1 MNDIRR
7 GCSVRT
13 AFFLYIGI
21 IFGTG
26 SYRLTKKNDMKK
38 FLPLL
43 LLTTLLFSGCGSS
56 KRQMQTGNYHAA
68 VEKAVRELRRNPNNK
83 KEADN
88 LQRAYVIANEQDNE
102 RIRMLK
108 LESRASSY
116 DEIYLTYKRMHDRQ
130 TLVRTVTPLSVGNRS
145 IDFPYVDY
153 MAEMVNAKRRAADF
167 YNANGIELMK
177 NKTRESYRQAYY
189 QFIRVREYV
198 DDYPEIEQ
206 LINEAKY
213 LGMSR
218 VLVTVENRSIINF
231 PQEFVNDL
239 LALDLPRLN
248 SEWVEYHTVHLDQ
261 NVQYDYLVKVN
272 VKNVAISPDQTIQRD
287 SLVKKEVEDG
297 FNYLLDKNGNV
308 MKDSLGND
316 IKVVKYKTLQCALIE
331 SIQTK
336 ACVIEG
342 DVEVIQ
348 LNPERLIKRD
358 PIGAESFF
366 RHVSARAIGDLAA
379 LSPAQLES
387 TKVQAIPFPPDIE
400 MVLRCSESLKMAIR
414 GIMQTNRRHI
424 I

>member
-1 MNDIRR
+1 
-7 GCSVRT
+7 
-13 AFFLYIGI
+13 
-21 IFGTG
+21 
-26 SYRLTKKNDMKK
+26 MKRI
-38 FLPLL
+38 LPLL
-43 LLTTLLFSGCGSS
+43 LVTTLLFSGCGSS
-56 KRQMQTGNYHAA
+56 KRQMQTGNYPAA
-68 VEKAVRELRRNPNNK
+68 VDKAVRELRRNPNNK
-83 KEADN
+83 QEAEI
-88 LQRAYVIANEQDNE
+88 LQRAYVIANDQDND

-108 LESRASSY
+108 MENRPSGY
-116 DEIYLTYKRMHDRQ
+116 DEIYLTYKRLHDRQ
-130 TLVRTVTPLSVGNRS
+130 TLVRTVTPLAVGNRT

-153 MAEMVNAKRRAADF
+153 MAEMLDAKRKAADF
-167 YNANGIELMK
+167 YYANGIELMK

-189 QFIRVREYV
+189 QFIRVKEYV
-198 DDYPEIEQ
+198 DDYPDIDQ
-206 LINEAKY
+206 FINEAKY
-213 LGMSR
+213 LGISR
-218 VLVTVENRSIINF
+218 ALVSVENKSLINF

-261 NVQYDYLVKVN
+261 NIEYDYLVNVNIKV
-272 VKNVAISPDQTIQRD
+272 VAVSPDQTFQRD

-331 SIQTK
+331 SIQMKT
-336 ACVIEG
+336 CVIEG

-348 LNPERLIKRD
+348 LNPERIIKRD
-358 PIGAESFF
+358 PIGAESSF
-366 RHVSARAIGDLAA
+366 RHVSARAIGDLGA
-379 LSPAQLES
+379 LNPEQLES